1 VPVNADY
8 QDLETTMSGQT
19 LASSLAESVNREG
32 TVEGAAFDVEFIDGD
47 GRRWV
52 YLVDV
57 TLVSSTLPSDDE
69 SVD

>member
-1 VPVNADY
+1 MNADY
-8 QDLETTMSGQT
+8 QDLKTTMSGQM

-32 TVEGAAFDVEFIDGD
+32 TVDGAAFDVEFIDGD

-57 TLVSSTLPSDDE
+57 TLVSSTVLSGDE

>member
-1 VPVNADY
+1 MPVKADY
-8 QDLETTMSGQT
+8 QDLKTTMSGQM

-32 TVEGAAFDVEFIDGD
+32 TVDGAAFDVEFIDGD

-57 TLVSSTLPSDDE
+57 TLVSSTVLSGDE